1 MLIPIEG
8 IWSDIQARVGTLH
21 TILRYK
27 RSKGGGGSPHI
38 PIEEKTIK
46 NLMRGRGC
54 LDGSL

>member
-1 MLIPIEG
+1 MHIPIEG

-27 RSKGGGGSPHI
+27 RSKGGASPHI